1 MRRSQLLDC
10 ANTVFDT
17 RLGLTSLT
25 DREGFIQ
32 PGVPCVARLELDL
45 RKKKRVTKLAILTG
59 SEPGSD
65 AVAEFVEARITHM
78 NQGLIVGLES
88 LAYVEPGKAARST
101 VQPVSATREDAT
113 AQALALEAALADN
126 VGNPMSERGLPDGLN
141 G

>member
-59 SEPGSD
+59 SEPGCD

-78 NQGLIVGLES
+78 NQGLIV
-88 LAYVEPGKAARST
+88 ARPRSC
-101 VQPVSATREDAT
+101 PR
-113 AQALALEAALADN
+113 
-126 VGNPMSERGLPDGLN
+126 R
-141 G
+141 

>member
-59 SEPGSD
+59 SEPGCD
-65 AVAEFVEARITHM
+65 A
-78 NQGLIVGLES
+78 
-88 LAYVEPGKAARST
+88 
-101 VQPVSATREDAT
+101 
-113 AQALALEAALADN
+113 
-126 VGNPMSERGLPDGLN
+126 ERRLPDGLN